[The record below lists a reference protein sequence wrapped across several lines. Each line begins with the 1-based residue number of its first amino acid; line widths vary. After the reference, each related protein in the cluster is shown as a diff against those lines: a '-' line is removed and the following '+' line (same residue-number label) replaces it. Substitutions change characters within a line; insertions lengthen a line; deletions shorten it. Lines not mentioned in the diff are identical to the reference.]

1 MTTLT
6 KEFGYMLLMFM
17 PVGAILLYFYR
28 ASRKEKAAA
37 VAPFT
42 ELQRRPAGESNRLR
56 VEEFD
61 ERIDPWLVVL
71 TTIPIL
77 LALSLTLLKPSWA
90 VVITFFLI
98 SAIVSAVAQR
108 VLSPLIRKRAA
119 YRLGFHGE
127 RYVAEELNQLM
138 ADGFHVFHDVP
149 FGNYNMDHVLVGPT
163 GVFVIETKAKRK
175 PVTRG
180 EKKYQVVFDGKT
192 LQFPHGQDT
201 AALDQVERNK
211 QTLSKWLSSATADQ
225 IKAEGIVTIPG
236 WYVERTGQSNISILN
251 PKEIRTKIIT
261 DNRSPLTPEQIQ
273 RACHQLEEKCKL
285 PVS

>member
-17 PVGAILLYFYR
+17 PVGAILLSFYR

-98 SAIVSAVAQR
+98 SAIVSA
-108 VLSPLIRKRAA
+108 
-119 YRLGFHGE
+119 
-127 RYVAEELNQLM
+127 
-138 ADGFHVFHDVP
+138 
-149 FGNYNMDHVLVGPT
+149 
-163 GVFVIETKAKRK
+163 
-175 PVTRG
+175 
-180 EKKYQVVFDGKT
+180 
-192 LQFPHGQDT
+192 
-201 AALDQVERNK
+201 
-211 QTLSKWLSSATADQ
+211 
-225 IKAEGIVTIPG
+225 
-236 WYVERTGQSNISILN
+236 
-251 PKEIRTKIIT
+251 
-261 DNRSPLTPEQIQ
+261 
-273 RACHQLEEKCKL
+273 
-285 PVS
+285 